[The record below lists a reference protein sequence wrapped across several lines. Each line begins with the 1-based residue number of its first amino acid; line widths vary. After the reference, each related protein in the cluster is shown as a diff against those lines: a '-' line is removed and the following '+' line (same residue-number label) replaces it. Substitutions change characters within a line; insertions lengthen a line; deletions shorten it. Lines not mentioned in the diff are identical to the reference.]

1 MARPVPRK
9 VIVEF
14 DGGVKKESTFDVL
27 PEPLQLELLRQPFAS
42 LPSTDPAKEKFVVIQ
57 WDDGWKEVFE
67 VDSTCKGV
75 KRYTVITRPE
85 DVGRLSIDRED
96 GLPELIEIIRKPL
109 NVNSVTLIAD
119 SAESVQTTVDKST
132 REGKKVDHF
141 YKLAKSDGALAPLV
155 ESFRQAVA
163 AEGVDLSQ
171 VKSGDAASLE
181 KIRKRMGV
189 RAGYRQQDVHDFL
202 GYLAKQVVAS

>member
-1 MARPVPRK
+1 MARPAPRK
-9 VIVEF
+9 VILEF
-14 DGGVKKESTFDVL
+14 DGGVKKESTFDAL
-27 PEPLQLELLRQPFAS
+27 PEPLQSELLRQPFAS
-42 LPSTDPAKEKFVVIQ
+42 LPSADPAKEKFVVVE

-67 VDSTCKGV
+67 VDATCKGV

-85 DVGRLSIDRED
+85 DVGRLAIDRED

-109 NVNSVTLIAD
+109 NVNAVTLVAD
-119 SAESVQTTVDKST
+119 SADTVKTAVDKSV

-141 YKLAKSDGALAPLV
+141 YKVAKSDGSLASLV

-163 AEGVDLSQ
+163 AEGVDLAQ
-171 VKSGDAASLE
+171 VKSGDSSALE
-181 KIRKRMGV
+181 KIRRRMGV
-189 RAGYRQQDVHDFL
+189 RAGYRQQDAYDFL